1 MFKDR
6 TTATIVVVALVAIV
20 IMVVVT
26 LTSSPKANPA
36 LTGGTP
42 AVNDQA
48 VIPASGNALEQGAA
62 FLANNAKDPDVH
74 TTPSGL
80 QYKVVKEGTGPKPT
94 ATDTVT
100 VNYKGTL
107 IDGTQFDSSYDR
119 GQPATFALNQVIPGW
134 TEGLQYMSVGS
145 TYMFYIPSSLGYGSQ
160 SQGDKLPANST
171 LIFQVDLISI
181 QGK

>member
-6 TTATIVVVALVAIV
+6 TTSTIVIVAVVAIV
-20 IMVVVT
+20 IMVLVT
-26 LTSSPKANPA
+26 LTSPQSNPA
-36 LTGGTP
+36 LATGTP
-42 AVNDQA
+42 ASVALNTN
-48 VIPASGNALEQGAA
+48 SGNALEAGAA

-94 ATDTVT
+94 ETDTVT
-100 VNYKGTL
+100 VNYEGKL
-107 IDGTQFDSSYDR
+107 IDGTIFDSSYER
-119 GQPATFALNQVIPGW
+119 GQPATFPLNGVIAGW

-145 TYMFYIPSSLGYGSQ
+145 TYMFYIPSSLGYGAQ
-160 SQGDKLPANST
+160 ANGDKLPANST
-171 LIFQVDLISI
+171 LIFKVDLLSI

>member
-6 TTATIVVVALVAIV
+6 TTATVVGVAVVAIV
-20 IMVVVT
+20 IMIVVT
-26 LTSSPKANPA
+26 LTSSPQTNPA
-36 LTGGTP
+36 LVTST
-42 AVNDQA
+42 QA
-48 VIPASGNALEQGAA
+48 VSANNASVASGNALEAGAA

-74 TTPSGL
+74 VTPSGL
-80 QYKVVKEGTGPKPT
+80 QYKVIKEGTGPKPT

-107 IDGTQFDSSYDR
+107 IDGTVFDSSYDR
-119 GQPATFALNQVIPGW
+119 GQPATFPLNGVIAGW

-145 TYMFYIPSSLGYGSQ
+145 TYMFYIPSSLGYGPQ
-160 SQGDKLPANST
+160 ANGDKLPANST